1 MDEGEQVATDG
12 MRLPDRSTLRDAV
25 KEVIR
30 QNQEVG
36 YNPGRFIQATQNG
49 ESNLV
54 NDHSNFDVLVDGVTK
69 YPTFLSLEDLKDLVS
84 LCQNLVND
92 HSNFDVLVD
101 GVTKY
106 PTFLSLEDLITH
118 SRYGREWGLDDST
131 VVAA

>member
-36 YNPGRFIQATQNG
+36 YNPGRFIQVTQNG
-49 ESNLV
+49 ES
-54 NDHSNFDVLVDGVTK
+54 
-69 YPTFLSLEDLKDLVS
+69 KDLVS

-101 GVTKY
+101 RVTKY

-131 VVAA
+131 VVAAQERAETLDRLRQSLGKPRFG

>member
-12 MRLPDRSTLRDAV
+12 MRLPDPSTLRDAV

-49 ESNLV
+49 ES
-54 NDHSNFDVLVDGVTK
+54 
-69 YPTFLSLEDLKDLVS
+69 KDLAS

-118 SRYGREWGLDDST
+118 SRHGREWGLDDST
-131 VVAA
+131 VVAVQERAETLDRLRQSLGKPRFG

>member
-1 MDEGEQVATDG
+1 MDDGEQVATDG
-12 MRLPDRSTLRDAV
+12 MRLPDPSTLRDAV

-49 ESNLV
+49 ES
-54 NDHSNFDVLVDGVTK
+54 
-69 YPTFLSLEDLKDLVS
+69 KDLVS

-118 SRYGREWGLDDST
+118 SRHGS
-131 VVAA
+131 